1 MRVNNAVIWFQLP
14 SLCCGC
20 PTILTSDHRRPCA
33 RACREPA
40 AFGDECAELCAANNV
55 AAEALF
61 SLALYPQAFGV
72 TPVDCEISV
81 RSSCNPRGATCALKP
96 KKALT
101 YVSQLPTKKDDAQ
114 ADHQRNWQ
122 VAATVAERCCSGPST
137 KNVRNKI

>member
-1 MRVNNAVIWFQLP
+1 MRARM
-14 SLCCGC
+14 S
-20 PTILTSDHRRPCA
+20 
-33 RACREPA
+33 RACCV
-40 AFGDECAELCAANNV
+40 GDECAELCAANNV